1 MKVILPVIDDQGAR
15 NMLSNGFHNAR
26 FVCIYDSQSHDTEW
40 LPIKDISEKP
50 GNLTL
55 GLKKRGIYTVIS
67 PQMPLMAL
75 GLFIESGLTVFRSE
89 SKNVEENI
97 KLLNEN
103 RLRPFEAYDAMGMS
117 SCSGSSCGSCS
128 SSCN

>member
-15 NMLSNGFHNAR
+15 NMLANSFHNAR
-26 FVCIYDSQSHDTEW
+26 FVCIYDSQTHDSEW
-40 LPIKDISEKP
+40 CSINDISEKP

-75 GLFIESGLTVFRSE
+75 GLFIESGLKVFRSE

-97 KLLNEN
+97 RLLNN
-103 RLRPFEAYDAMGMS
+103 NQLRSYEVFDAMGMS
-117 SCSGSSCGSCS
+117 SCSSGSCNSCS
-128 SSCN
+128 SCN